1 MSRVCQLTG
10 KKPITGNNVSHSK
23 RRTKRRFLP
32 NLHNKRYYI
41 PELDKWVSLKLSSS
55 AMRNINKLG
64 VFEYLKRQEK
74 AGFDIGIDLTKK

>member
-10 KKPITGNNVSHSK
+10 KRPITGNNVSHSK
-23 RRTKRRFLP
+23 QKTKRRFLP

-41 PELDKWVSLKLSSS
+41 PELDKWVSLKLSSA

-64 VFEYLKRQEK
+64 VYNYLKRQEK

>member
-32 NLHNKRYYI
+32 NLHTKRYYI
-41 PELDKWVSLKLSSS
+41 PEIDKWVTLKLSSS

-64 VFEYLKRQEK
+64 VYEYLKRQQK
-74 AGFDIGIDLTKK
+74 AGFDIGIELKK